1 MLDKIQVPLGK
12 PVATKVS
19 GSSLLYNEYI
29 VYDVA
34 QVIPLSKRSTFR
46 YIHKFDLIYF
56 RFQVNIKYLVKT
68 KFHYK

>member
-34 QVIPLSKRSTFR
+34 QVIPLLKQSTFL
-46 YIHKFDLIYF
+46 YIHNFDLIYF